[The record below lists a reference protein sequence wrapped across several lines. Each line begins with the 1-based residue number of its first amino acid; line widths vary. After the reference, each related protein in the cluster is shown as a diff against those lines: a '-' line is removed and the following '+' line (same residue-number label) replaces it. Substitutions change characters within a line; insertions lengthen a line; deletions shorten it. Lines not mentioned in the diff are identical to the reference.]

1 MDAHMLTKHTT
12 CVCAA
17 PSFPGD
23 PVATAMI
30 SALGSESSGESRG
43 LPRPPLALIGNSQ
56 EWAARSIESVLGS
69 NGYAVLR
76 AFTSQQTLEY
86 SRTAS
91 PDVII
96 MDAALADTSA
106 VELCRQLRQEGIVS
120 PATPI
125 VITTSGVPTEA
136 DEIRA
141 LQAGAWELIGVPLK
155 YELLLLKLGAFVHAK
170 MEAEQAREESLVD
183 SLSGLYNTRGML
195 RRVRELGLDAARHGH
210 PVACVAFSA
219 EVEAAPGESSSA
231 AVSPQFDVQLAGAL
245 TSLTRSSDA
254 LGRLREHEFI
264 LLAPHTDAQG
274 ARSMAQRITSSSMH
288 IPDESGMELN
298 LRVRAGCYAIDPLR
312 TQVDPIE
319 LLTRAT
325 RALRRSQADHDAS
338 PIQFYDDS
346 ALAD

>member
-1 MDAHMLTKHTT
+1 
-12 CVCAA
+12 
-17 PSFPGD
+17 
-23 PVATAMI
+23 MI
-30 SALGSESSGESRG
+30 SASDSESTAESRG

-76 AFTSQQTLEY
+76 AFTLQQTLEY
-86 SRTAS
+86 SRTAN

-96 MDAALADTSA
+96 MDAALAETSGI
-106 VELCRQLRQEGIVS
+106 ELCRQLRQESIVS

-136 DEIRA
+136 DELRA

-155 YELLLLKLGAFVHAK
+155 YETLLLKLGAFVHAK
-170 MEAEQAREESLVD
+170 MEAEQAREQSLVD

-195 RRVRELGLDAARHGH
+195 RRVREVGLDAARHGH

-219 EVEAAPGESSSA
+219 EVDSSDSESPHNA
-231 AVSPQFDVQLAGAL
+231 SPDFDVHVAGAL
-245 TSLTRSSDA
+245 TALTRSSDA

-264 LLAPHTDAQG
+264 LLAPHTNAEG
-274 ARSMAQRITSSSMH
+274 ARRMAERITASSMRV
-288 IPDESGMELN
+288 PGESGMQLD
-298 LRVRAGCYAIDPLR
+298 LRVRAGCYAIDPTR
-312 TQVDPIE
+312 MQVDPIE

-325 RALRRSQADHDAS
+325 RALRRSQADRSSAL
-338 PIQFYDDS
+338 IQFYDDAGS
-346 ALAD
+346 VA